1 MQSFSSFMNTFFKK
15 KSPEQP
21 EDLAAKPKTRVV
33 PFGPKSI
40 YQHYVCQYFYKGRWI
55 NFTSNITSYSNPRLW
70 TDDHPVLFTHF
81 ESAVNFCKQ
90 WQTVQQI
97 LDNRAAL
104 DKEFAEKKKNLL
116 KKIDEQ
122 QKTWESEL

>member
-1 MQSFSSFMNTFFKK
+1 MQSFSSFINAFFKK

-33 PFGPKSI
+33 PYGSPKVNQKYS
-40 YQHYVCQYFYKGRWI
+40 CEYFYNGKWREFTK
-55 NFTSNITSYSNPRLW
+55 NFTLW
-70 TDDHPVLFTHF
+70 DNLNSMDDRFPCLF
-81 ESAVNFCKQ
+81 ESFEEAIAFCKQ
-90 WQTVQQI
+90 WQTTQQI
-97 LDNRAAL
+97 LDHRAAL

-122 QKTWESEL
+122 QKTWESEP